1 MFFIRLVP
9 CEAEFTYKSM
19 QLYAPS
25 LQTYTALYV
34 KEAGPFKSF
43 VILPEKNLANKEP
56 TAADKEVWQI

>member
-1 MFFIRLVP
+1 
-9 CEAEFTYKSM
+9 M

-43 VILPEKNLANKEP
+43 VILPEENLANKEP